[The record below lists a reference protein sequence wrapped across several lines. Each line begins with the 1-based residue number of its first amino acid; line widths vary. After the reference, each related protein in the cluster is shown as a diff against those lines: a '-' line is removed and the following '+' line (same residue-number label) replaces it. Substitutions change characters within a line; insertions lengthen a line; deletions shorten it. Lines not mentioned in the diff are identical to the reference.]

1 MSRIELLLWA
11 AGAVQLVIAGA
22 NLLLPRIL
30 HYRENLAR
38 VSPMVRG
45 IFLVHA
51 GYLVLVLLAFAV
63 ISIAFAPDLAGGSAL
78 GRFLCAFLAL
88 FWLLRLPVQLV
99 YDPAI
104 RRKYR
109 LLDVAFVGA
118 VIYLAGTYV
127 VAALEVW
134 R

>member
-11 AGAVQLVIAGA
+11 AGLLQLVIASA
-22 NLLLPRIL
+22 NVVVPRIL

-38 VSPMVRG
+38 VSPIVREV
-45 IFLVHA
+45 FVVHA
-51 GYLVLVLLAFAV
+51 GYIVLVL
-63 ISIAFAPDLAGGSAL
+63 IAFGIISMVFGSELAGGSAL
-78 GRFLCAFLAL
+78 GRFLCGFLAL
-88 FWLLRLPVQLV
+88 FWFLRLPVQLA

-109 LLDVAFVGA
+109 VLDVAF
-118 VIYLAGTYV
+118 LAALLFLSGTYAI
-127 VAALEVW
+127 AALEIW

>member
-11 AGAVQLVIAGA
+11 AGLLQLVIAGA
-22 NLLLPRIL
+22 NVVLPRIL

-38 VSPMVRG
+38 VSPIVREV
-45 IFLVHA
+45 FVVHA
-51 GYLVLVLLAFAV
+51 GYIVLVVLAFGVISLAFA
-63 ISIAFAPDLAGGSAL
+63 PELAGGSAL
-78 GRFLCAFLAL
+78 GRFLSGFLAL
-88 FWLLRLPVQLV
+88 FWFLRLPIQLT

-109 LLDVAFVGA
+109 ALDVAFLAALVFLSG
-118 VIYLAGTYV
+118 IYAS
-127 VAALEVW
+127 AALEIW